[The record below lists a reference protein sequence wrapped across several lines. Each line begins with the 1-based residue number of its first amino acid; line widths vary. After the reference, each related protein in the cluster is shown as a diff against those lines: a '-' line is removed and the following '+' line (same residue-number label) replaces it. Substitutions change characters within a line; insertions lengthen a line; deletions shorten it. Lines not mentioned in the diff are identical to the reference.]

1 MIYPARN
8 KLPTARRGML
18 FQRGNVPGSKHHVS
32 VKTVKDDKV
41 KEVKEKEG
49 DASIETDDT
58 PYDTWLVA
66 HGLVSLQ

>member
-1 MIYPARN
+1 M
-8 KLPTARRGML
+8 
-18 FQRGNVPGSKHHVS
+18 PGSKHHVS